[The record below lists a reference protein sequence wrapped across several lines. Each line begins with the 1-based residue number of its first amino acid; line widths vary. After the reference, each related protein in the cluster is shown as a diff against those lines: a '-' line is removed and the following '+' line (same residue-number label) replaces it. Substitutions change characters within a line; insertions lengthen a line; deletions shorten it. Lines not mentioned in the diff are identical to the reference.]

1 MMGRPR
7 VMASAMVPGPALVT
21 MQSTAPIHSSMFAT
35 KPFAKGTHANVVRQ
49 RGKPNGDRGRS
60 VNVCLLPMNVVQ
72 IRSAA
77 VSVREKHSSQWKKNQ
92 HCLSTV
98 LHRDCH
104 NGWIFSYQ
112 NVRTATPTLS
122 IFLGH
127 FPGNNLGRV
136 LNRHNILSE
145 TLRF

>member
-7 VMASAMVPGPALVT
+7 VVASAMVAGPAFVT